1 MADAATREGGAR
13 PAAGP
18 LARLP
23 RPSASRLR
31 RLAAIVLP
39 FLIWQLAA
47 ESAQNRLVPPPTL
60 VVQTLWESLESGLI
74 WDNAKVTFVRG
85 LVGLGIALVAGVG
98 LGFAMARSR
107 VVDATL
113 HPTITALYPV
123 PKLALFP
130 VFILILGFGA
140 WSKIVLVA
148 LECAYPVIYNTYD
161 GVQSTQRSY
170 LWVARNVGAGRWD
183 RAKMFMRAATPSVM
197 AALRMAVPIMLVVMV
212 VTEFLGESRGLG
224 YLIRRAGTE
233 FEPESALAVILL
245 LGIIGFVLDRLV
257 VFLTRRLA
265 FWERGVEL

>member
-1 MADAATREGGAR
+1 MRRRGR
-13 PAAGP
+13 PW
-18 LARLP
+18 L
-23 RPSASRLR
+23 PSASRLR
-31 RLAAIVLP
+31 RIAAIVLP
-39 FLIWQLAA
+39 FLIWQLMADW
-47 ESAQNRLVPPPTL
+47 AQNRLVPPPTL
-60 VVQTLWESLESGLI
+60 VIETLWEDLRSGLI
-74 WDNAKVTFVRG
+74 WDNAKITFSRG
-85 LVGLGIALVAGVG
+85 LVGLGIALVVG
-98 LGFAMARSR
+98 IALGFAMARSR
-107 VVDATL
+107 WVDAAL
-113 HPTITALYPV
+113 HPTLTALYPV

-161 GVQSTQRSY
+161 GVQATQRSY
-170 LWVARNVGAGRWD
+170 LWVARNVAANRWE

-233 FEPESALAVILL
+233 FEPESALAIILF
-245 LGIIGFVLDRLV
+245 LGIVGYLLDRLV
-257 VFLTRRLA
+257 VFATRRLA

>member
-1 MADAATREGGAR
+1 LAE
-13 PAAGP
+13 PAARKRRG
-18 LARLP
+18 L
-23 RPSASRLR
+23 ASRLR
-31 RLAAIVLP
+31 RVAAVVLP
-39 FLIWQLAA
+39 FILWQLAA

-60 VVQTLWESLESGLI
+60 VFETLWDAIESGLI
-74 WDNAKVTFVRG
+74 WDHGKITFARG
-85 LVGLGIALVAGVG
+85 LVGLGIAIAAG
-98 LGFAMARSR
+98 LAIGFAMARSR
-107 VVDATL
+107 WVDAAL

-140 WSKIVLVA
+140 WSKIALVA

-161 GVQSTQRSY
+161 GVQRTQRSF
-170 LWVARNVGAGRWD
+170 LWVARNVGAGRWE